1 MTIKRNKDIE
11 YGNVNL
17 LDDEFDPK
25 NVKIR
30 VTTLIDEDVLLL
42 LKDYAK
48 RRGNK
53 YQTVLNG
60 LLRAFFD
67 KPTRSNKIQGLSEER
82 VRRIVQEEIRK
93 RA

>member
-1 MTIKRNKDIE
+1 MNTKHNKDIE
-11 YGNVNL
+11 YGNVDL
-17 LDDEFDPK
+17 LEDEFDPK

-30 VTTLIDEDVLLL
+30 ITTLIDEDVLIM
-42 LKDYAK
+42 LKHYAK
-48 RRGNK
+48 KRGGK
-53 YQTVLNG
+53 YQTVLNS

-67 KPTRSNKIQGLSEER
+67 KPTRSTKIKGLSEER

>member
-11 YGNVNL
+11 YANVNL

-30 VTTLIDEDVLLL
+30 ITTLIDEDVLLM

-48 RRGNK
+48 KRGGK
-53 YQTVLNG
+53 YQTVLNS

-67 KPTRSNKIQGLSEER
+67 KPTRSAKVQGLSEER
-82 VRRIVQEEIRK
+82 VRRIVQEELRK
-93 RA
+93 KA